1 MTADGMPGAQG
12 PAGQQPQAP
21 PPSGGVPWQKAGP
34 QQGYG
39 FPQQAP
45 PPAQGHGSA
54 PFGQPVYGAPQQP
67 PPPPAGGVAPGY
79 GGAPGHQAAPGPLQS
94 PPAPFP
100 AQGQYPAQVP
110 YGAPVPPPAQKGKAG
125 LIVLLVVALV
135 VLSGA
140 GVGAWYL
147 LAGPSSDDAV
157 LWSQPSYK
165 GGKRPPG
172 EMSKEVEGT
181 WITDKTVVQTLPG
194 GVKAYDVATGKRM
207 WATPLPGDSNT
218 VCAAPSQSAGGIGIV
233 AYGEAGACDHLVA
246 YDLGSGKQMWTKG
259 LKKESKAKPGS
270 DGRFEPGDSGAP
282 DTRDASYARSGDV
295 VIAQVWGTTQ
305 ALKIS
310 DGSPAWEPEESGK
323 CGGAGEYTGGKA
335 LIRVRNCSTKPL
347 DGVQYDEVSLID
359 PATGKAKWTYTF
371 RPEKGRDNPGMSN
384 GGDVI
389 STDPVVLYPEREDMG
404 LIALD
409 NRTGKLRSRFSPHT
423 PAEYV
428 QSQSPEGTP
437 WMEDGAFGS
446 TFVVGASEG
455 SNKGQLLAAYDLD
468 SGALLWKTKA
478 EKSRDY
484 YPLPGAVDGKIL
496 AYARNNSK
504 DKGPE
509 LVEYDRKTGT
519 PHTVVEY
526 PAEVDEGLDLSARPY
541 WRDGRLYMT
550 AIGSA
555 DMIVGTK
562 TYAMVALKL
571 HQ

>member
-1 MTADGMPGAQG
+1 
-12 PAGQQPQAP
+12 
-21 PPSGGVPWQKAGP
+21 
-34 QQGYG
+34 
-39 FPQQAP
+39 
-45 PPAQGHGSA
+45 
-54 PFGQPVYGAPQQP
+54 
-67 PPPPAGGVAPGY
+67 
-79 GGAPGHQAAPGPLQS
+79 
-94 PPAPFP
+94 
-100 AQGQYPAQVP
+100 
-110 YGAPVPPPAQKGKAG
+110 
-125 LIVLLVVALV
+125 
-135 VLSGA
+135 
-140 GVGAWYL
+140 
-147 LAGPSSDDAV
+147 
-157 LWSQPSYK
+157 
-165 GGKRPPG
+165 
-172 EMSKEVEGT
+172 MSKEVEGT
-181 WITDKTVVQTLPG
+181 WITDKTVVQTLPD

-246 YDLGSGKQMWTKG
+246 YDLGTGKQMWTKG

-295 VIAQVWGTTQ
+295 VVAQVWGTTR

-371 RPEKGRDNPGMSN
+371 HPEKGRDNPGMSN

-409 NRTGKLRSRFSPHT
+409 SQTGKVRSRFSPHAGRVR
-423 PAEYV
+423 AE
-428 QSQSPEGTP
+428 PEP
-437 WMEDGAFGS
+437 RRDAMDGGRSLREHLCRGCFR
-446 TFVVGASEG
+446 G

-468 SGALLWKTKA
+468 SGKLLWKTKA
-478 EKSRDY
+478 DKSRDY
-484 YPLPGAVDGKIL
+484 YPLPGAVGDKIL

-555 DMIVGTK
+555 DLIVGTK